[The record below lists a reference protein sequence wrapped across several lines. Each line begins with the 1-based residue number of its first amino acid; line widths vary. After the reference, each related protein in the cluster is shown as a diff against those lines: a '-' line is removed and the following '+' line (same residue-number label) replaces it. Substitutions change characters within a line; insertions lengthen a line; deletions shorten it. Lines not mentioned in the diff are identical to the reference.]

1 MAASSSSPMYDDN
14 YSRKKKMNSL
24 KIKAASKDP
33 NSAGTADGP
42 DEEDE
47 GGDDDDAD
55 GDPPPIPH
63 GAAISEEA
71 CFPMIRST
79 ENANPREERP
89 SPDPNN
95 YSLTTDDMENSTT
108 CFNRVQK
115 TYSRVESLMCPAKD
129 CTTMVAAAHSGLRAT
144 SSRQP
149 RGGSLMYPAKDCT
162 TMVAAAHL
170 GLCAANLTHLAGE
183 E

>member
-55 GDPPPIPH
+55 GDGDPPPIPH

-71 CFPMIRST
+71 CFLTIQST
-79 ENANPREERP
+79 ENTNPREERP
-89 SPDPNN
+89 FPDPNN
-95 YSLTTDDMENSTT
+95 YSLMTDDMENYTT
-108 CFNRVQK
+108 CFNQVQK
-115 TYSRVESLMCPAKD
+115 T
-129 CTTMVAAAHSGLRAT
+129 HS
-144 SSRQP
+144 S
-149 RGGSLMYPAKDCT
+149 
-162 TMVAAAHL
+162 
-170 GLCAANLTHLAGE
+170 
-183 E
+183 